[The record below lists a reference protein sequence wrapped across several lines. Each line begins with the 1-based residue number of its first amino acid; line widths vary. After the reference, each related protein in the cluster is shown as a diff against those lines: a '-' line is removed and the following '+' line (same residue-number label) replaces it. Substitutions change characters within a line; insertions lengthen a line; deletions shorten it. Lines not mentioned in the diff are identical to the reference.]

1 MSFVRKNN
9 DDKKPTFGVIVGNRD
24 VFPDNLAKEGRLE
37 IIEILTEL
45 GYDYIIS
52 SENDTKY
59 GVVET
64 FSDAKKCADLFKRNR
79 DKIIGILV
87 ILPNFGDEK
96 GIANAIKLSELDVPI
111 LIYDLRKFVKLLG
124 KLGGLGS
131 DRSALDL
138 MHLKP

>member
-1 MSFVRKNN
+1 MSFVRKND

-45 GYDYIIS
+45 GYDYIIT

-59 GVVET
+59 GVIES

-87 ILPNFGDEK
+87 IFPNFGNQLFK
-96 GIANAIKLSELDVPI
+96 IKSSI
-111 LIYDLRKFVKLLG
+111 SFVISFTLFLFE
-124 KLGGLGS
+124 
-131 DRSALDL
+131 D
-138 MHLKP
+138 KPFLFTL